1 MDGLLGEAY
10 PWVKAAHVIAA
21 IFWVAG
27 MLMLPRFFVYHWQAE
42 PGSAQ
47 DRVWRE
53 RERRLLRIVVN
64 PAMVL
69 AWILGLLLAAHLGFA
84 GGWLHAKLAVVLLFS
99 AHHGL
104 LARWRRAFAAGRYP
118 RSERFFRVTG
128 ELPAVFVIAI
138 VVLVVVKP
146 F

>member
-1 MDGLLGEAY
+1 MNGLLGAAY
-10 PWVKAAHVIAA
+10 LWVKAAHVIAV
-21 IFWVAG
+21 IFWMAG
-27 MLMLPRFFVYHWQAE
+27 MLMLPRFFVYHWQAA
-42 PGSAQ
+42 PGSAE
-47 DRVWRE
+47 DEAWRE

-84 GGWLHAKLAVVLLFS
+84 GGWLHAKLVAVLLLS
-99 AHHGL
+99 AYHGM
-104 LARWRRAFAAGRYP
+104 LARWRRAFATGRYP
-118 RSERFFRVTG
+118 HGERFFRITG
-128 ELPAVFVIAI
+128 ELPALFVIAI

>member
-10 PWVKAAHVIAA
+10 LWVKAAHVIAV
-21 IFWVAG
+21 IFWMAG
-27 MLMLPRFFVYHWQAE
+27 MLMLPRFFVYHWQAK
-42 PGSAQ
+42 PGSVE
-47 DRVWRE
+47 DRAWQE

-69 AWILGLLLAAHLGFA
+69 AWILGLLLAAHLGFD
-84 GGWLHAKLAVVLLFS
+84 GGWLHAKLTAVLLLS
-99 AHHGL
+99 AYHGM

-118 RSERFFRVTG
+118 HSERFFRVTG
-128 ELPAVFVIAI
+128 ELPAVFVIVI